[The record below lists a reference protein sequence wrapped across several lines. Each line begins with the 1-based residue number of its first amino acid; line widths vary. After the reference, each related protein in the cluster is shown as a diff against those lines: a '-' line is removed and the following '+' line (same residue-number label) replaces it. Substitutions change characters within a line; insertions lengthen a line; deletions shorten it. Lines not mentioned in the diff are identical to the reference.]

1 MTVIFLGSSSQYLTR
16 SRRFSRWARL
26 AKGARKHLVLM
37 LPISAAGQDFGSA
50 KALLA
55 RADIANKAFDR
66 ESAPHT
72 GGVQVPY
79 LDAVLSGFH

>member
-1 MTVIFLGSSSQYLTR
+1 MTVIFLGSSSQYLIR
-16 SRRFSRWARL
+16 SRRFSRRTRL

-50 KALLA
+50 KAFLA
-55 RADIANKAFDR
+55 RADIANKAFDG
-66 ESAPHT
+66 ESAPHPAA
-72 GGVQVPY
+72 VQIPY